1 MRTSIILVVAAT
13 LLGGGIARA
22 DLVQKYNGFD
32 TVWEIG
38 TSGLQS
44 SYSADTINAAPV
56 NGTTTGSFLPVFG
69 PNRVSYPNGVGEVPS
84 PGGSVGRNFDE
95 GALGVMVVGNQLI
108 LQLASRLNPQS
119 GYYYDGYHSW
129 YGQGDLFV
137 DVADSSGVQHF
148 ALLSSWGRDTLG
160 NPISLNG
167 GHFNTAQSFH
177 LTGGTSG
184 SSLEG
189 HLVRLGEN
197 ADVTVTG
204 GTGAYNAGNA
214 PNGLDLRTFAAGG
227 SDLGTAGLTHSSV
240 VDQDHT
246 WYVQTWTV
254 SLGDFSP
261 DGSFNIGLH
270 STVSCGNDQIGGQFA
285 VTPEPAS
292 LALVLAGLLFR
303 IGRRR

>member
-1 MRTSIILVVAAT
+1 MRTSILLVAAIA

-22 DLVQKYNGFD
+22 DLVQKYTAFD

-38 TSGLQS
+38 VSGLQS
-44 SYSADTINAAPV
+44 SYAADTMNAAPV
-56 NGTTTGSFLPVFG
+56 NGATTGSFLPVFG
-69 PNRVSYPNGVGEVPS
+69 PSRVSYPNGVGEVPS
-84 PGGSVGRNFDE
+84 PGGSVGSNFDE
-95 GALGVMVVGNQLI
+95 GALGVRVDGNQLT
-108 LQLASRLNPQS
+108 LQLASRLNPRT
-119 GYYYDGYHSW
+119 GYYYDGYQSW

-137 DVADSSGVQHF
+137 DVVDSTGVGHF
-148 ALLSSWGRDTLG
+148 ALLSAWGRDAQG

-177 LTGGTSG
+177 LTGGASD

-189 HLVRLGEN
+189 HLVRLGAN

-204 GTGAYNAGNA
+204 GTGAYNSGNA
-214 PNGLDLRTFAAGG
+214 PSGLDLRTFAAAG

-240 VDQDHT
+240 VDQDQT

-254 SLGDFSP
+254 NIGDLSS
-261 DGSFNIGLH
+261 DGSFGIGLH
-270 STVSCGNDQIGGQFA
+270 SIVSCGTDQIGGQFA

-292 LALVLAGLLFR
+292 LVLVLAGLLFK
-303 IGRRR
+303 IGRRG